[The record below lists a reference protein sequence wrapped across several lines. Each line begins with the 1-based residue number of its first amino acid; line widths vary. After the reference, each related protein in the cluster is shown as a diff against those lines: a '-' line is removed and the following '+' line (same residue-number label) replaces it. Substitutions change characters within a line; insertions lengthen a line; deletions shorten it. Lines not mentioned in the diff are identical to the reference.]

1 MELKGTAL
9 ENPYPPDEIR
19 PRRSSNLMFTHY
31 LIGNIRSRNASVMD
45 MIDQVYTASQ
55 EKGFEITDTE
65 PQEINIIFGVIDAVI
80 KGKIK

>member
-1 MELKGTAL
+1 
-9 ENPYPPDEIR
+9 
-19 PRRSSNLMFTHY
+19 
-31 LIGNIRSRNASVMD
+31 MD